1 LICLTKQTYGML
13 YSGDNRMAKQ
23 KITRDELISRTALIF
38 RKQGYYNTTM
48 NDIGKISGLLKG
60 SIYHYFQSKEE
71 LLVEVLK
78 TSYQEASKQVFPI
91 AFDKSIS
98 HQKRLSTMLNMAES
112 GLFSNGTVDGGCLFG
127 RLGLEIGAF
136 FPGYTEIIKT
146 HFNAYMEAFET
157 IFEEAVNGKQAKELA
172 KQALTEMQGAILL
185 SVIYS
190 DTSYFAETKQRILNY
205 VL

>member
-1 LICLTKQTYGML
+1 MVK
-13 YSGDNRMAKQ
+13 YSLGDNIMAKQ
-23 KITRDELISRTALIF
+23 KITRDELISRTALVF

-71 LLVEVLK
+71 LMAEVLK
-78 TSYQEASKQVFPI
+78 AAYEEASKQFFPI
-91 AFDKSIS
+91 ASDKSLS
-98 HQKRLSTMLNMAES
+98 YQTRLLTMLNMAES
-112 GLFSNGTVDGGCLFG
+112 GMFSNGTADGGCLFG
-127 RLGLEIGAF
+127 KVGLEISAF
-136 FPGYTEIIKT
+136 FPEFTEIIKT

-157 IFEEAVNGKQAKELA
+157 IFQEAVNAKQAKELA
-172 KQALTEMQGAILL
+172 KQALTEFQGATLL

-190 DTSYFAETKQRILNY
+190 DTSYFAEAKQRIMNY